1 MTNNVNSTFEKVP
14 SDYAMLKIHTLP
26 ETGGDTVRWHLLSKP
41 HISFK
46 MTITDGGSSGLL
58 ATKSMTAYQSL

>member
-1 MTNNVNSTFEKVP
+1 LTNNVNSTFEKVP

-26 ETGGDTVRWHLLSKP
+26 ETGGDTVRWHFKP
-41 HISFK
+41 HISSK

-58 ATKSMTAYQSL
+58 ATKSTTASLSQ